1 MADRAI
7 GYGVPG
13 VIVDGTDACQMYDA
27 THEAVQ
33 RAHGGE
39 GASLIE
45 AKMMR
50 MKGHAIHDPAAYVPK
65 EMFEYWRKRDP
76 IARFEKY
83 LLDKKWISAAEN
95 QRIND
100 EIEKQV
106 EKDRE
111 IAVASPMP
119 KPEEAAIGVYCDGCH
134 AIKPKYGVPRA
145 RKAAASAGTK
155 LKESE
160 AAIHFK

>member
-1 MADRAI
+1 
-7 GYGVPG
+7 
-13 VIVDGTDACQMYDA
+13 
-27 THEAVQ
+27 
-33 RAHGGE
+33 
-39 GASLIE
+39 
-45 AKMMR
+45 
-50 MKGHAIHDPAAYVPK
+50 
-65 EMFEYWRKRDP
+65 MFEYWRKRDP
-76 IARFEKY
+76 ITRFEKY

-119 KPEEAAIGVYCDGCH
+119 KPEEAAIGVFCKGCH
-134 AIKPKYGVPRA
+134 TVKPKYGTPRT

-155 LKESE
+155 PKESE

>member
-1 MADRAI
+1 ADRAI
-7 GYGVPG
+7 GYGIPG
-13 VIVDGTDACQMYDA
+13 VIIDGTDANQVYDA
-27 THEAVQ
+27 THEAVE
-33 RAHGGE
+33 RAHRGL

-50 MKGHAIHDPAAYVPK
+50 MKGHAIHDAAAYVPK

-83 LLDKKWISAAEN
+83 LLEKKWITAEELKRIAADV
-95 QRIND
+95 QA
-100 EIEKQV
+100 QV
-106 EKDRE
+106 DKDRD

-119 KPEEAAIGVYCDGCH
+119 NPEEAATGVYCEDGCH
-134 AIKPKYGVPRA
+134 KIKPKYATPKTK
-145 RKAAASAGTK
+145 KAATGSK
-155 LKESE
+155 LKETE